1 MLRVSCNLSTM
12 AYSYE
17 LAARVRNYLSEVPGI
32 LITEKKMFGGLGFM
46 VNDKMCIN
54 IMGER
59 LMCRFDPQL
68 EEEIAGKTG
77 YLPMNMKKKP
87 MRGYCL
93 VEEAGYFEESDLSFW
108 IELCLAFNDRAKS
121 SKKK

>member
-1 MLRVSCNLSTM
+1 M

-17 LAARVRNYLSEVPGI
+17 LASRVRNYLSEVPGI

-46 VNDKMCIN
+46 VNEKMCIN

-93 VEEAGYFEESDLSFW
+93 VEEVGYFEESDLSFW

-121 SKKK
+121 STKK